1 MSTFKPEILHPE
13 LGFQTARSGGKGGQ
27 NVNKVE
33 TKVELRFSITHS
45 ALLTDA
51 QKELLYTR
59 LKNQVNNE
67 GVLVLQHQTERSQLA
82 NKEKV
87 IKKFNQLMIKALK
100 PVVKRVKPPVP
111 GAVKAARRRFKE
123 RQSEIKAMRRK
134 VDL

>member
-33 TKVELRFSITHS
+33 TKVELRFSITNS